1 MNVPFEHRNFSI
13 NESAELLRVSRS
25 MVYKLIEAKKLTP
38 RKIGTRTILTGAELA
53 RFLDH
58 AVTS

>member
-1 MNVPFEHRNFSI
+1 MNIPFEHRNFSI
-13 NESAELLRVSRS
+13 NEAADLLRVSRS
-25 MVYKLIEAKKLTP
+25 MVYKLVESKKLTL
-38 RKIGTRTILTGAELA
+38 RKIGTRSIITGAELA